1 MPSDAITELV
11 QIPGFSVALIEFS
24 KRKVFSPEVRI
35 SLSRDNPIYCCS
47 GCGQNYFTYYDA
59 QPYQVRDL
67 PYGQWKKASLLFEKV
82 RVNCSKCGVKIE
94 KLDWLEP
101 WARLTRRFEEEVAL
115 ECRIIQSI
123 KAIAK
128 RFHLGWDTVK
138 DIDKKYL
145 EKELNPPDFTDVK
158 CLAVDE
164 IALRKGHK
172 YATVIA
178 EAQRCRVLW
187 MVNGRAEK
195 SLNKFYRL
203 LGKKGCRRIE
213 AVAMDMWPAYESSS
227 RKYCPNAKIIYDQ
240 FHIIQN
246 YGKVMDKVRNS
257 ELAKAHESQKGILKG
272 TKYLLLSNRAK
283 VRGKKRVR
291 LDDLL
296 RVNQVLSVVYILKD
310 DLKHVWDYRYEGLA
324 RKWFEDWHHR
334 AKESDIAPLIKFA
347 NSLKEHLPG
356 ILDHCRYP
364 LNTSFLEGMN
374 NKIKV
379 IKRIA
384 FGFRDMDYFFLK
396 IRGAFRG

>member
-1 MPSDAITELV
+1 
-11 QIPGFSVALIEFS
+11 
-24 KRKVFSPEVRI
+24 
-35 SLSRDNPIYCCS
+35 
-47 GCGQNYFTYYDA
+47 
-59 QPYQVRDL
+59 
-67 PYGQWKKASLLFEKV
+67 
-82 RVNCSKCGVKIE
+82 
-94 KLDWLEP
+94 
-101 WARLTRRFEEEVAL
+101 LTKRFEEEVAL
-115 ECRIIQSI
+115 ECRVIQSI

-145 EKELNPPDFTDVK
+145 EKEFNPPDFAEVK

-187 MVNGRAEK
+187 VVKGRAEK

-203 LGKKGCRRIE
+203 LGKNGCRQIE
-213 AVAMDMWPAYESSS
+213 AVAIDMWPAYESSS
-227 RKYCPNAKIIYDQ
+227 RKYCPRAEIIYDQ

-246 YGKVMDKVRNS
+246 YGKVIDKVRNS
-257 ELAKAHESQKGILKG
+257 EIAMAQESQKGILKG

-283 VRGKKRVR
+283 VRGKRRVR

-296 RVNQVLSVVYILKD
+296 KVNQALSTVYILKD
-310 DLKHVWDYRYEGLA
+310 DLKHLWDYRYEGRA
-324 RKWFEDWHHR
+324 RKWFEDWYYR
-334 AKESDIAPLIKFA
+334 AKESNITPLIKFA
-347 NSLKEHLPG
+347 DSLKGHLNG
-356 ILDHCRYP
+356 ILPHCRYP